1 VDNSVT
7 DFGQIH
13 SMGSKVRGFNF
24 GMCFPPKFSAHPAD
38 ETISDP
44 KKVGRSKN
52 DIMDQLYDHGEH
64 SGA

>member
-1 VDNSVT
+1 
-7 DFGQIH
+7 
-13 SMGSKVRGFNF
+13 MGSKVRGFNF